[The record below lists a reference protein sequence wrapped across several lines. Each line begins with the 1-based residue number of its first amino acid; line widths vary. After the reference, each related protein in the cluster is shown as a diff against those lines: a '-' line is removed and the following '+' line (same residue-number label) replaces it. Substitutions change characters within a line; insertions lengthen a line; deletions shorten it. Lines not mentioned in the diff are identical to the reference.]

1 MSPGRPT
8 EAPRGE
14 GKAREAIA
22 GLVLAGGL
30 GRRIGG
36 HKPMRALLGRPL
48 IMHVVDRLGPQ
59 VGRMWISARPGAKD
73 VRGLA
78 LPVIAD
84 EEPSVGPLSGLIAG
98 LTAAAAAGFAVLA
111 VCPCDVP
118 FLPRDLVARL
128 GAVLDASSA
137 PGIIVS
143 SAGMA
148 HPTIGL
154 WRVSALAQ
162 LEEAR
167 RQGLR
172 AMKAICR
179 EGAVLEARAED
190 FGWEP
195 GAFLNINT
203 QADIRIVEL
212 TRGASGS
219 VDLDPGRPARP
230 VIPMTP

>member
-1 MSPGRPT
+1 
-8 EAPRGE
+8 
-14 GKAREAIA
+14 
-22 GLVLAGGL
+22 
-30 GRRIGG
+30 
-36 HKPMRALLGRPL
+36 MRALLGRPL

-154 WRVSALAQ
+154 WRV
-162 LEEAR
+162 
-167 RQGLR
+167 R